1 MTGVARRLWIAAAL
15 AIPLAALA
23 LTAPAS
29 ASPPSHTTTNATG
42 SVVTNSVVCTVMAS
56 DATIRQS
63 PGGAILAYTF
73 YEDRFRIDD
82 PRDGVWVFG
91 AGYRPNG
98 TLIAYGYI
106 LRQYLS
112 C

>member
-1 MTGVARRLWIAAAL
+1 VALLGPAVPAQATGHQAGPGVALS
-15 AIPLAALA
+15 
-23 LTAPAS
+23 T
-29 ASPPSHTTTNATG
+29 
-42 SVVTNSVVCTVMAS
+42 VCTVTAA

-63 PGGAILAYTF
+63 PGGSVLAYT
-73 YEDRFRIDD
+73 YYGDRFRVDD
-82 PRDGVWVFG
+82 FRDNVWVFG

-106 LRQYLS
+106 LRSVLA